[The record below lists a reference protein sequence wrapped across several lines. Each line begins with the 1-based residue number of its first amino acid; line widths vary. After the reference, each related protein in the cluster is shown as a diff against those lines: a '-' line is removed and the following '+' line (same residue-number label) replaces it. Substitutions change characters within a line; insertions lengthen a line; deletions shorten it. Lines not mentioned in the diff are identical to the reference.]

1 MANNDNKFSSEEVYD
16 RILVIISSLSE
27 EQRRKLLSGLEKWQ
41 QFNFVEKRKYHRKK
55 TFIRAEC
62 SLNRCTFTDFIQNL
76 SASGLF
82 IESRFPFFIGEE
94 LSLTFS
100 LTDIEDPVKITGKIV
115 REIQR
120 ESACNSKSFYPI
132 SNIPLLLPSFYC
144 YVSARY

>member
-41 QFNFVEKRKYHRKK
+41 QFNFAEKRKYHRKK

-115 REIQR
+115 RVD
-120 ESACNSKSFYPI
+120 SKGIGVQFEE
-132 SNIPLLLPSFYC
+132 LLPDI
-144 YVSARY
+144 